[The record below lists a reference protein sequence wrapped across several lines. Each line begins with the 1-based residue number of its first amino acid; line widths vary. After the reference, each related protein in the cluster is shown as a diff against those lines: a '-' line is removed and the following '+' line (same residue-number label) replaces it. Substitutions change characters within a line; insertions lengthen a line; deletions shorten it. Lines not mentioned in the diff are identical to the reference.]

1 MSKNQ
6 LSFQTILGMPN
17 GSVGIF
23 EDNLGGLSKFGKKIY
38 GSKYYATDSGKL
50 KKQTNYQ
57 KIQEILNSQKNNQN
71 KVSNSADEIHP
82 CDLTPS
88 TATQPAQETR

>member
-38 GSKYYATDSGKL
+38 GSKYYATDSGK
-50 KKQTNYQ
+50 
-57 KIQEILNSQKNNQN
+57 SQK
-71 KVSNSADEIHP
+71 
-82 CDLTPS
+82 TPKKELRI
-88 TATQPAQETR
+88 AKTRMSEVIENDTF